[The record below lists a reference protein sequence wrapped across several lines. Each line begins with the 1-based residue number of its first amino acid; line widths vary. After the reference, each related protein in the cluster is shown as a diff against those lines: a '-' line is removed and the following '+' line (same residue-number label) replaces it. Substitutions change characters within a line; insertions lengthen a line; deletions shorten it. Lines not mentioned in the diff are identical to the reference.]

1 MARGGVWK
9 THLRLQVICDSKHFL
24 WGIQS
29 AKKSAITWYDYLNT
43 VQSIHLN
50 FHVWLQDPWL
60 FWMCL
65 LVGDSSGVGRTMCV
79 TATLWF
85 TCLFVFFPQIAHL
98 PHLPPSSTVAFAVGS
113 PSRSGKNTWLL
124 TFVVSQT
131 NKISLTFFHSF
142 GQNRPGMRKCDQINE
157 SLKVMHVT
165 TFPER
170 SFTLNYK
177 QSAEIQDGFLLGKLL
192 MAKRQ

>member
-29 AKKSAITWYDYLNT
+29 AKKSAMTRYDYLNT

-85 TCLFVFFPQIAHL
+85 TCLFVFFHRLLIFHISHL
-98 PHLPPSSTVAFAVGS
+98 LPLSLLLSGAPAGQRKIHDCWPLLCPKQTRS
-113 PSRSGKNTWLL
+113 PSHFSTALDKTALECESVTRLMNPWRSCM
-124 TFVVSQT
+124 SP
-131 NKISLTFFHSF
+131 H
-142 GQNRPGMRKCDQINE
+142 
-157 SLKVMHVT
+157 SLKEVSPWIISNQLK
-165 TFPER
+165 FR
-170 SFTLNYK
+170 
-177 QSAEIQDGFLLGKLL
+177 
-192 MAKRQ
+192 MAFC

>member
-9 THLRLQVICDSKHFL
+9 PHLRLQVICDSKHFL

-29 AKKSAITWYDYLNT
+29 AKKSAITRYDYLNT

-85 TCLFVFFPQIAHL
+85 TCLFVFFTDCT
-98 PHLPPSSTVAFAVGS
+98 SSTS
-113 PSRSGKNTWLL
+113 P
-124 TFVVSQT
+124 
-131 NKISLTFFHSF
+131 TFFHCRF
-142 GQNRPGMRKCDQINE
+142 CCREPGQVRKKYMTADLCCVPNKQDLPHI
-157 SLKVMHVT
+157 
-165 TFPER
+165 FPQLW
-170 SFTLNYK
+170 TKPPWN
-177 QSAEIQDGFLLGKLL
+177 
-192 MAKRQ
+192 AKAWPD